1 MGITVTDNGGGYAFV
16 KSLRE
21 GSICRGLVEVIHLLF
36 IIWYFHSN
44 LKVGDHIEE
53 INGHSFVGYR
63 HYEVAKALKEISMGS
78 TVTMR
83 LIKPRKWS

>member
-1 MGITVTDNGGGYAFV
+1 MQRSGWGN
-16 KSLRE
+16 S
-21 GSICRGLVEVIHLLF
+21 F
-36 IIWYFHSN
+36 IIYNLVLSFYN